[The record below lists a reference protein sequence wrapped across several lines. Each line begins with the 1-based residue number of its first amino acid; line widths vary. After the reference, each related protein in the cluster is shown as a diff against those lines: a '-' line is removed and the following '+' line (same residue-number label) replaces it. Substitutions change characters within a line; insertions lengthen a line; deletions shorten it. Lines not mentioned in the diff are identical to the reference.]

1 MDRTKILHF
10 VIIFFLTCGSLMAGD
25 GTGNKNY
32 KQDYL
37 DRNLSLAKRE
47 HDQKA
52 GKVIDFYIDLQLGVG
67 ITNADIK
74 SQPGVS
80 NVSSDSKAGFNGA
93 AIFYL
98 DLFDVVKFSSGLDF
112 AGKNFKV
119 NAPVLAGSTD
129 TTVDISNQYLNI
141 PLNFNFGGMITEKL
155 GVTFNGGPYLGFL
168 ISTDEKVGLGYK
180 NFDLGLNGT
189 LTADYLVAPFTSVIL
204 GTKLQYGGLNNLG
217 SSDIAKSI
225 STLNYGFF
233 TGVRFG
239 L

>member
-1 MDRTKILHF
+1 MPILNHNPALAMCLQ
-10 VIIFFLTCGSLMAGD
+10 IQ
-25 GTGNKNY
+25 
-32 KQDYL
+32 KQDL
-37 DRNLSLAKRE
+37 TAR
-47 HDQKA
+47 Q
-52 GKVIDFYIDLQLGVG
+52 F
-67 ITNADIK
+67 
-74 SQPGVS
+74 
-80 NVSSDSKAGFNGA
+80 
-93 AIFYL
+93 FYL